1 MSALGGKLTLAFGGR
16 TISLSAGGGLFSM
29 SRYAVCIVVAAI
41 ISSGCKSQAPAQIS
55 GGCPPFPLTGFDQKG
70 GAMAYTSF
78 GGSVRHSP
86 PTHHINI
93 PDGPLDG
100 VRIILERGGCY
111 GTCPGYRAELR
122 GTGEVLFSGTGFVT
136 FPGDHQSRISPQVIE
151 CLLQDFRMADFWS
164 LDPEYV
170 ANVTDLPTY
179 KISLTIG
186 GKTKV
191 LTDYAGQSVGM
202 PAAVTGLEEAIDQ
215 AASTDTWI
223 KGNDKTIPALEAEHF
238 DFHGRDAA
246 DLLATAAQDAPDDVV
261 SALLEHGAP
270 VDGRTRE
277 GEMNP
282 RRSAVEVAAMVG
294 RVALVKGLIAAGAFS
309 KGGKALISATLRSSV
324 ASQRADMVAEILKY
338 HPDVNS
344 PDKRGDTALAL
355 IFTGPHPNASDK
367 DARDESAAIIKM
379 LGKAGANPNLP
390 NSEQES
396 LLDLAYSKE
405 DKDALIAIGSRPKN

>member
-136 FPGDHQSRISPQVIE
+136 FPGD
-151 CLLQDFRMADFWS
+151 
-164 LDPEYV
+164 
-170 ANVTDLPTY
+170 
-179 KISLTIG
+179 
-186 GKTKV
+186 
-191 LTDYAGQSVGM
+191 
-202 PAAVTGLEEAIDQ
+202 
-215 AASTDTWI
+215 
-223 KGNDKTIPALEAEHF
+223 IPALEAEHF

-396 LLDLAYSKE
+396 LLDLAYSQE